1 MADEPQTIEMMWHL
15 LRDANDVA
23 VADLEAKANQPG
35 SLDHAFDALR
45 ILTFVEHIAATLG
58 CIDEA
63 SLDFEGKRGD
73 VLKQMEQGYHN
84 MMAAKAAAEQQAQWS
99 MPPNRQQRRHPS
111 GPQGIVRP

>member
-1 MADEPQTIEMMWHL
+1 MMLHL

-45 ILTFVEHIAATLG
+45 ILTFVEHIAATLD

-73 VLKQMEQGYHN
+73 VLREMEIGYMN
-84 MMAAKAAAEQQAQWS
+84 MMAAKAVAEQQAQWS
-99 MPPNRQQRRHPS
+99 MPPNRSARRHPS